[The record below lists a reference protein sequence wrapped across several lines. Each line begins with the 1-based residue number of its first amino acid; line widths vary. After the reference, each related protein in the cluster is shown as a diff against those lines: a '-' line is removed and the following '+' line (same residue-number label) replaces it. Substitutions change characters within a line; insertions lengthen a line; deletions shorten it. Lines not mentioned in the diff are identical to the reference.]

1 MFKKSLDFLEKQVSA
16 ARLTALVTMLFYHFF
31 FTGVTFLSVLLLS
44 WKAGARA
51 LGAYSLVNNWVAL
64 FLLVGTW
71 GLNSYAIR
79 ELNRGQFDKT
89 QVHRFAQNCLGTV
102 LKLSL
107 LTALVYGVVLWF
119 YNTPLCQ
126 EHPFLVLFGGLN
138 IVSGSVLNVSTGLL
152 MGIHQPKIAQVGE
165 KLIRPMLIFIFI
177 LLASFQLGFKLTDT
191 SMMVFQFA
199 GFAVASL
206 YAIRRLFNEL
216 PLLNTST
223 QRASIE
229 LNLRSA
235 GRLMFGTL
243 FYLVYMR
250 IDIIVL
256 GWYYPTTY
264 ENIAYYNIALRF
276 SELLLIP
283 SSFLLSM
290 FSAELCKLF
299 FEGSRQPLQRLSNKI
314 KVLQIAMVLAMA
326 LPILLFHRPIL
337 ELFGKAFYLEGSL
350 VLGLLCLV
358 PILNAL
364 LGVFGSVLYLTH
376 GEQYQYVAQGI
387 GLVANVLGLYFLLPP
402 MGIVGAA
409 ISVVFSTL
417 VYLTALYLI
426 GRQHFEQLK

>member
-1 MFKKSLDFLEKQVSA
+1 M
-16 ARLTALVTMLFYHFF
+16 
-31 FTGVTFLSVLLLS
+31 
-44 WKAGARA
+44 
-51 LGAYSLVNNWVAL
+51 
-64 FLLVGTW
+64 
-71 GLNSYAIR
+71 
-79 ELNRGQFDKT
+79 
-89 QVHRFAQNCLGTV
+89 V

-126 EHPFLVLFGGLN
+126 EHPFLVLFGGLS

-152 MGIHQPKIAQVGE
+152 MGIHQPQIAQIGE
-165 KLIRPMLIFIFI
+165 KLIRPMLIFSCIV
-177 LLASFQLGFKLTDT
+177 LASFQLGLKLTDT

-199 GFAVASL
+199 GFVVASL

-216 PLLNTST
+216 PLPLNTSA
-223 QRASIE
+223 QRASLE
-229 LNLRSA
+229 LNLRSS

-243 FYLVYMR
+243 FYLVYLR
-250 IDIIVL
+250 IDIILL
-256 GWYYPTTY
+256 GWYYPTAY

-299 FEGSRQPLQRLSNKI
+299 FEGSKQPLQRLSNKI
-314 KVLQIAMVLAMA
+314 KILQIAMVLAMA

-376 GEQYQYVAQGI
+376 GEKYQYIAQGI
-387 GLVANVLGLYFLLPP
+387 GLVVNVLGLYFLLPP

-409 ISVVFSTL
+409 ISVVCSTI

-426 GRQHFEQLK
+426 GRRHFEQLK